1 MCTVCISTSVKLSF
15 LTYQVNYLPYPSI
28 FAEYWARFLT
38 KKFLITI
45 AVYSLSSFL
54 FFFSYKF
61 QMSDI
66 AVTTPNKNA
75 YSLPKLNE
83 RYLYI
88 NLYAFVLA
96 LVAAILHIAFDV
108 DRLVFTFE
116 NATVSLLFIL

>member
-1 MCTVCISTSVKLSF
+1 
-15 LTYQVNYLPYPSI
+15 
-28 FAEYWARFLT
+28 
-38 KKFLITI
+38 
-45 AVYSLSSFL
+45 
-54 FFFSYKF
+54 
-61 QMSDI
+61 MSDI